1 MSDQKQPNITIDRG
15 AALKDVDISTHN
27 NNNTVIYQGGAAED
41 KRKEE
46 NRAFFKDFACRLIEK
61 GIITDDIRRILDSK
75 AFELNLSDIE
85 RDHIIEQVRSYT
97 SKNTKMSEL
106 HRIALSEARADIQEN
121 RNIDGAII
129 SLKALAD
136 TFSDEEV
143 DFFYN
148 MAMAAKKPGEHIN
161 QYINRK
167 TDSYWQTYWAYTS
180 YVKMKRYEE
189 AEKLILKL
197 GDYAD
202 YPIANVIPILKNTG
216 FLIKTSDH
224 KALKAMIK
232 DISGERI
239 SPEIS
244 ILNSTLEYVA
254 NNGVTLSSASYANFY
269 LENFFNLKNGTA
281 KVVLMPKD
289 EPVKKADT
297 NYGST
302 GNGGNGTNGNNGNT
316 RIATGVNEAI
326 RGKIVD
332 DVIKV
337 TGNQGGNTTGN
348 NTGGQRVGNTGS
360 SNTGNNGGYGNY
372 NGGNT
377 GRSNSNGPGS
387 ILKYILIGAACVIV
401 GAFVVNKLGTSEEK
415 AATEQT
421 STAGNTNT
429 GEKSSTSGKT
439 AGGGNTTSGGKTAGG
454 GNTSAGGKTASG
466 GNTSAGGKTTA
477 GGKTAGNGG
486 DNPPPTPPPPKPS
499 EMTANE
505 AHKMGQ
511 KLLAEGKYA
520 TAASYLSSAADRGSI
535 AATYDMAVLYKNGSG
550 VSKNTT
556 TAFEYMLKAA
566 EAGYTKAFR
575 ELGEM
580 YHGGRGTL
588 KDRSMAEYWYRKA
601 AAAGDTKAERLL
613 NNM

>member
-27 NNNTVIYQGGAAED
+27 NNNTVIYQGGAAEE

-97 SKNTKMSEL
+97 SKNTQMSEL
-106 HRIALSEARADIQEN
+106 HRIALSEARSDIQEN

-143 DFFYN
+143 DFFYH

-167 TDSYWQTYWAYTS
+167 TDSYWQTYWVYVS

-202 YPIANVIPILKNTG
+202 YPITNVIPILKNAG
-216 FLIKTSDH
+216 FLIRTSDH
-224 KALKAMIK
+224 KALKTMVR
-232 DISGERI
+232 DISGKRI
-239 SPEIS
+239 SPELGM
-244 ILNSTLEYVA
+244 LNSTLEYVS
-254 NNGVTLSSASYANFY
+254 NNGVTLTSAPYANFY

-289 EPVKKADT
+289 EPVKKADIS
-297 NYGST
+297 YGRTDT

-316 RIATGVNEAI
+316 RIVTGVNEGM
-326 RGKIVD
+326 RGKIAN

-337 TGNQGGNTTGN
+337 TGNQGGKTTGN

-360 SNTGNNGGYGNY
+360 SNTGNNGGHGNY
-372 NGGNT
+372 NGGT
-377 GRSNSNGPGS
+377 AGRSNTNGSGN
-387 ILKYILIGAACVIV
+387 ILKYILIGAACIIA
-401 GAFVVNKLGTSEEK
+401 GAFVVNKLGPSEEK

-421 STAGNTNT
+421 SDQPAPQ
-429 GEKSSTSGKT
+429 
-439 AGGGNTTSGGKTAGG
+439 TTQTTTKP
-454 GNTSAGGKTASG
+454 SAQ
-466 GNTSAGGKTTA
+466 TTA
-477 GGKTAGNGG
+477 KPAAQTAKPAAQTATQPSTKPNTPA
-486 DNPPPTPPPPKPS
+486 PPPIVNKTKPALPS
-499 EMTANE
+499 EMTVNE
-505 AHKMGQ
+505 AYKMGQ
-511 KLLAEGKYA
+511 KLLAEGNYT
-520 TAASYLSSAADRGSI
+520 TAASYLNSAADRGSV
-535 AATYDMAVLYKNGSG
+535 AAVYEMAVLYKNGSG

-601 AAAGDTKAERLL
+601 AAAGDAKAERLL

>member
-46 NRAFFKDFACRLIEK
+46 NRAFFKDFACRLIDK

-85 RDHIIEQVRSYT
+85 RDHIIEQVRSFT
-97 SKNTKMSEL
+97 SKNTRMSEL
-106 HRIALSEARADIQEN
+106 HRIALSEARSDIQEN
-121 RNIDGAII
+121 RNLDGAII

-143 DFFYN
+143 DFFYH
-148 MAMAAKKPGEHIN
+148 MAMAAKKPGDHIN

-167 TDSYWQTYWAYTS
+167 TDSYWQTYWAYVS

-216 FLIKTSDH
+216 FLVKTSDY
-224 KALKAMIK
+224 KTLKAMIR
-232 DISGERI
+232 DISGNRI
-239 SPEIS
+239 SPELS
-244 ILNSTLEYVA
+244 MLNSTLEYVA
-254 NNGVTLSSASYANFY
+254 DNGVKLSSVPYANFY

-281 KVVLMPKD
+281 AVVLKPKE
-289 EPVKKADT
+289 EPVKKADLS
-297 NYGST
+297 YGRTDT
-302 GNGGNGTNGNNGNT
+302 GNGSSRSNGNYGNT
-316 RIATGVNEAI
+316 RIVTGVNEVM
-326 RGKIVD
+326 RDKIAN

-348 NTGGQRVGNTGS
+348 STGGQRVGNTGS
-360 SNTGNNGGYGNY
+360 GNTGNNGGYGNY

-377 GRSNSNGPGS
+377 GRSNPNGSGN
-387 ILKYILIGAACVIV
+387 ILKYILIGAACIIA
-401 GAFVVNKLGTSEEK
+401 GAFVVNKFGPSEEK

-421 STAGNTNT
+421 VAQSAPQTTQTTTKPSVQTTTKPAAQTAKPAAQTATQPSTKPNTP
-429 GEKSSTSGKT
+429 TS
-439 AGGGNTTSGGKTAGG
+439 
-454 GNTSAGGKTASG
+454 
-466 GNTSAGGKTTA
+466 
-477 GGKTAGNGG
+477 
-486 DNPPPTPPPPKPS
+486 PPIVEPAKPALPS
-499 EMTANE
+499 EMTVNE
-505 AHKMGQ
+505 AYKMGQ
-511 KLLAEGKYA
+511 RLLAEGNYTK
-520 TAASYLSSAADRGSI
+520 AASYLNSAADRGSV
-535 AATYDMAVLYKNGSG
+535 AAVYEMAVLYKNGSG

-566 EAGYTKAFR
+566 ESGYSKAFR

-588 KDRSMAEYWYRKA
+588 KDRSKAEYWYRKA